1 MLGPNMGFFFSPL
14 GGGQVEYYM
23 SDENLKYD
31 KFFHEKIAGE
41 KDGWLDA
48 CLPNFCSHKVGGFQ
62 VCYYERFPNILGGL
76 VCRWPFAKKGYSI
89 ELED

>member
-1 MLGPNMGFFFSPL
+1 MLGPNMGVFFPLFSC
-14 GGGQVEYYM
+14 GGQVEYYM

-48 CLPNFCSHKVGGFQ
+48 CRKFLLPQSCAVQ
-62 VCYYERFPNILGGL
+62 VCYHERFPNILGRL
-76 VCRWPFAKKGYSI
+76 SCR
-89 ELED
+89 

>member
-1 MLGPNMGFFFSPL
+1 MGAGSLKIPL
-14 GGGQVEYYM
+14 TIGGGQVEYYM

-48 CLPNFCSHKVGGFQ
+48 CHEFCATIRQARCINLS
-62 VCYYERFPNILGGL
+62 FPILGW
-76 VCRWPFAKKGYSI
+76 VVV
-89 ELED
+89 

>member
-1 MLGPNMGFFFSPL
+1 MLGPNMGVFFSPL
-14 GGGQVEYYM
+14 FSNGGQVEYYM

-48 CLPNFCSHKVGGFQ
+48 CLPNFCSHKVGQ
-62 VCYYERFPNILGGL
+62 SRDRKSV
-76 VCRWPFAKKGYSI
+76 V
-89 ELED
+89 